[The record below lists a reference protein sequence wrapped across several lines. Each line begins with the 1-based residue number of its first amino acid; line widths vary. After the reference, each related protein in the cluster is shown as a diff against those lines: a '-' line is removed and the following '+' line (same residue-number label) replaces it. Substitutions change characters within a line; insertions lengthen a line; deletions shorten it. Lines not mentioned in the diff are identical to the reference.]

1 MNILYIGFFGD
12 LSSQSNGVT
21 KKIVTKIKYLN
32 TKDTK
37 CKLISFSEKINGTI
51 IYNEHITILPVN
63 QGSKLRWFSSIE
75 QIKLSC
81 MAALEYLN
89 QNINNFDAVIFR
101 YPLASKY
108 FLRILKAHS
117 NKIFIE
123 HNTIELDEITVNSR
137 IYRKNIP
144 FSWKPGYFFHY
155 VVVGIFPIWREKI
168 YKKEILKYAKG
179 GICVTDEIGKF
190 LKRIYTNY
198 KYFVASNG
206 YEFEG
211 VAAIRY
217 KEIVDE
223 VKIVMLVGCYSP
235 WHGIERIYA
244 SLKAY
249 NGKTKIVVDVYG
261 INSDDPYAKKFA
273 VNTELIQLNFLGYLK
288 VSEVKEKLIDYHAGM
303 STMQLYL
310 KGLNEAASL
319 KTREYLSYGLPV
331 VYGYSDSD
339 IESNQIMR
347 KNCIQ
352 FPNNSSLIDFNKVVN
367 NLVELYKNKTIHEE
381 INSAAV
387 QTINY
392 EVKARE
398 LINNMKNFSDKTN
411 TKFNN

>member
-1 MNILYIGFFGD
+1 MKILYIGFFGD
-12 LSSQSNGVT
+12 LSSTSNGVI

-32 TKDTK
+32 SNDTT
-37 CKLISFSEKINGTI
+37 CKLISFSEQIKEVK

-63 QGSKLRWFSSIE
+63 QGSSLRWFASID

-81 MAALEYLN
+81 LGALEYLN
-89 QNINNFDAVIFR
+89 QHIHSFDVVIFR

-108 FLRILKAHS
+108 FLNILKVHA

-144 FSWKPGYFFHY
+144 FSWKPGYFVHY
-155 VVVGIFPIWREKI
+155 AVVGIFPIWREKI
-168 YKKEILKYAKG
+168 YKEKILRYAKG
-179 GICVTDEIGKF
+179 GICVTNEIGEF
-190 LKRIYTNY
+190 LKRIYPKYNY
-198 KYFVASNG
+198 VVASNG

-211 VAAIRY
+211 VEPLKY
-217 KEIVDE
+217 KEIKNE
-223 VKIVMLVGCYSP
+223 VKLIMLVGCSSP
-235 WHGIERIYA
+235 WHGIERICNSIKQY
-244 SLKAY
+244 KG
-249 NGKTKIVVDVYG
+249 NKKVVVDVFG
-261 INSDDPYAKKFA
+261 INSDDTYAKKYA
-273 VNTELIQLNFLGYLK
+273 IKSESGELNFLGYLK
-288 VSEVKEKLIDYHAGM
+288 VSEVKTKLIGYHGGM

-339 IESNQIMR
+339 IESNKIIK

-352 FPNNSSLIDFNKVVN
+352 FPNNSSLIDFNRVIMT
-367 NLVELYKNKTIHEE
+367 LEDLYKNKNIYNDISST
-381 INSAAV
+381 AK

-392 EVKARE
+392 AVKAKE
-398 LINNMKNFSDKTN
+398 LINNLKNWANKVY
-411 TKFNN
+411 